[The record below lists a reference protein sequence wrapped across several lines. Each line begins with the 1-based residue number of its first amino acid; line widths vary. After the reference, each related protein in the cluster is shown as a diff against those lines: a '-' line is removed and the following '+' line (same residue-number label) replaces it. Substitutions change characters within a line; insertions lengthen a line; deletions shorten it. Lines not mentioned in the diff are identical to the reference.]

1 MDHRSNKPLL
11 LAKDKLEKHLNH
23 ELTESEY
30 QEIAMAL
37 YELALILI
45 ESN

>member
-1 MDHRSNKPLL
+1 MDHHSKPPLL

-23 ELTESEY
+23 ELTELEY

>member
-1 MDHRSNKPLL
+1 MDHHSKTPLL
-11 LAKDKLEKHLNH
+11 LAKDKLEKHLNY

>member
-1 MDHRSNKPLL
+1 MDHHSKTPLL
-11 LAKDKLEKHLNH
+11 LAKDKLEKHLNQ

>member
-1 MDHRSNKPLL
+1 MDHHSKTPLL
-11 LAKDKLEKHLNH
+11 LAKDKLEKHLSH